1 MLLLPVGC
9 GAPMTPTPIQHTATA
24 LLPKAVAR
32 SVSNA
37 IDTNG
42 AEWPEFRRDDQRTG
56 NNPYQTAITTA
67 NVGTLAPK
75 WSKITAGV
83 FASAVVVNGVVYEGD
98 LKGKLYA
105 WNIANGKLQ
114 WSFKSTGSFVSTPY
128 YSNGTLY
135 VGAKGTV
142 SLGVPSKVY
151 SINAATGAKNWEY
164 DVAAEAQVDAS
175 PMLVNGVVYAGTDA
189 KNYNKNECDSN
200 DQMLALD
207 ANTGALVST
216 LSLLPPGATY
226 TGADIWSSVALD
238 PSGNMYVGTGPQ
250 CQKNADPLAYSDA
263 ILQVNPSQPTM
274 SVNWSFQS
282 LLGPGSNKFDDDF
295 GATPLYV
302 DGMVIDSSKD
312 GYTYAVNST
321 TGAMVWDRQTGPTI
335 GSSATDG
342 THLFVPSMEWGC
354 AAGAP
359 CGAFQ
364 ALNVADGSVAWSI
377 PINGSNYGFPE
388 LAAPVVSNGI
398 VYASF
403 NGSIWALNASTGAT
417 LWSYAIPNSIIFGGF
432 TVVNG
437 GVLVGEYTPQGSF
450 FCFTP
455 GGK

>member
-1 MLLLPVGC
+1 MRFNKALFSAMLLLPVGC

-189 KNYNKNECDSN
+189 KNYNKNEC
-200 DQMLALD
+200 
-207 ANTGALVST
+207 
-216 LSLLPPGATY
+216 
-226 TGADIWSSVALD
+226 
-238 PSGNMYVGTGPQ
+238 
-250 CQKNADPLAYSDA
+250 
-263 ILQVNPSQPTM
+263 
-274 SVNWSFQS
+274 
-282 LLGPGSNKFDDDF
+282 
-295 GATPLYV
+295 
-302 DGMVIDSSKD
+302 
-312 GYTYAVNST
+312 
-321 TGAMVWDRQTGPTI
+321 
-335 GSSATDG
+335 
-342 THLFVPSMEWGC
+342 
-354 AAGAP
+354 
-359 CGAFQ
+359 
-364 ALNVADGSVAWSI
+364 
-377 PINGSNYGFPE
+377 
-388 LAAPVVSNGI
+388 
-398 VYASF
+398 
-403 NGSIWALNASTGAT
+403 
-417 LWSYAIPNSIIFGGF
+417 
-432 TVVNG
+432 
-437 GVLVGEYTPQGSF
+437 
-450 FCFTP
+450 
-455 GGK
+455 